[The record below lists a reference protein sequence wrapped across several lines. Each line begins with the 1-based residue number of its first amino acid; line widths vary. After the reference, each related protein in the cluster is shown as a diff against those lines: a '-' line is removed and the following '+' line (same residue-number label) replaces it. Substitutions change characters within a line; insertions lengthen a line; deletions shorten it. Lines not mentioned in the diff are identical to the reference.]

1 MAKMSPKNFPRDG
14 DLERWAEGEV
24 FAALSR
30 LNDEWTILYSVP
42 WQSLRGG
49 RQGDG
54 EADFVLVHPK
64 SGIFVA
70 EVKGGSSVVLEDGEW
85 FTTNRRG
92 RSKIRDPFDQAV
104 TNKHALHR
112 YLKEECQG
120 FPRSVTMGHLVVFP
134 SAPCGKGF
142 GSGRPREIII
152 DNVDLANIE
161 RAMDKVARH
170 WNSPKSAPAMT
181 AEQIAVIKECL
192 SPDVQIR
199 TVLRDQVRV
208 INSELS
214 VLTNTQINAMRLMRN
229 QRRSLVIGAA
239 GTGKTVLALARAH
252 ELAQKGFRT
261 LLVCFNHPLGDQ
273 LRNEVVREEL
283 MTAGSFHSVCKE
295 MCERYAVLPPGP
307 INERWWDEDLPAMF
321 AEAVYDG
328 DHKFDA
334 IIVDEAQDFHS
345 DWWSYLELALRDSGN
360 DIFCIFA
367 DSNQNIYRPGWAPPI
382 DGEPFE
388 LDINCRNTV
397 EIAVHTNGLLNFEQ
411 ETLGIHGFAP
421 VFKEASTERQVDKA
435 VVGSLKKLI
444 DDEKLDSKQIAILS
458 SHRGDV
464 ERLRRDNLE
473 DFELGDWQDNSILVE
488 TIHRFKGL
496 EADAVILILHDGE
509 SDEVRRLAYVGMS
522 RARAILFV
530 IGSLQVRDA
539 LKWRI

>member
-1 MAKMSPKNFPRDG
+1 MAKMSPKVFPWVG
-14 DLERWAEGEV
+14 DRTKWAEGEV
-24 FAALSR
+24 FAAFSR
-30 LNDEWTILYSVP
+30 LDDEWTVLYSVP
-42 WQSLRGG
+42 WQSLRDG

-54 EADFVLVHPK
+54 EADFVLIHPK

-70 EVKGGSSVVLEDGEW
+70 EVKGGSSIVLEDGEW
-85 FTTNRRG
+85 FTTNRSG
-92 RSKIRDPFDQAV
+92 RSRIKDPFDQAV
-104 TNKHALHR
+104 TNKHRLYR
-112 YLKEECQG
+112 YLKEECQD
-120 FPRSVTMGHLVVFP
+120 FPRFVTMGHFVVFP
-134 SAPCGKGF
+134 SAQCDRGF
-142 GSGRPREIII
+142 GPGGPREIII
-152 DNVDLANIE
+152 DIADLTNVE
-161 RAMDKVARH
+161 QAMDRVARH
-170 WNSPKSAPAMT
+170 WNSPKSAPAMN
-181 AEQIAVIKECL
+181 AELVAAVKGCL

-208 INSELS
+208 INSELAE
-214 VLTNTQINAMRLMRN
+214 LTNTQINAMRLMRN

-252 ELAQKGFRT
+252 ELSQRGYRT

-273 LRNEVVREEL
+273 LKNDVAQEEL
-283 MTAGSFHSVCKE
+283 ITAGSFQSVCKE

-307 INERWWDEDLPAMF
+307 ISERWWDEDLPAMF

-334 IIVDEAQDFHS
+334 IVVDEAQDFHS

-367 DSNQNIYRPGWAPPI
+367 DSNQNIYRPGWVPPI
-382 DGEPFE
+382 DGEPFQ

-411 ETLGIHGFAP
+411 ETLGIHGLAP

-435 VVGSLKKLI
+435 VVGSLRKLI
-444 DDEKLDSKQIAILS
+444 DDEKLDSKQVAILS
-458 SHRGDV
+458 SHRSDV

-496 EADAVILILHDGE
+496 EADAVILILHDGGP
-509 SDEVRRLAYVGMS
+509 DEIRRLAYVGMS
-522 RARAILFV
+522 RARAILYV
-530 IGSLQVRDA
+530 IGSLHVRDA
-539 LKWRI
+539 LKWST